1 MPNRASMTL
10 KAHVVTD
17 PVTGFVYPPEWVS
30 ACRDS
35 GSLELVT
42 SGLGVLT
49 SGGDVLRRGYTT
61 GTTAA
66 AACKAAIL
74 SFGNLVCEVRIRI
87 PCGLTVTIPV
97 EGKDG
102 HARASKYAGD
112 YPGDATDGVVFEAV
126 AFPAPN
132 GIILSAGSGIGRW
145 ERDTPRFRKGE
156 PAISP
161 TALQTILDAMI
172 DAMRETGL
180 SGARVELSVPEG
192 EDVATR
198 TLNPRVGIAGG
209 ISILGSTGLVE
220 PWDDHLTSSMLDRI
234 QRSDRIVLTTGRLGL
249 RFSRLLF
256 PGYEAIL
263 AGARLREA
271 LERARG
277 EVILCG
283 LPGLILK
290 FLDPDI
296 LAGTGCLTVEE
307 LSMKPG
313 FEHTLDEIFTRM
325 REEYPGLRVVIVSR
339 EGNILGDSA

>member
-1 MPNRASMTL
+1 MNREGNP
-10 KAHVVTD
+10 VTD
-17 PVTGFVYPPEWVS
+17 PVTGFVYPPEWVG
-30 ACRDS
+30 ACRDPC
-35 GSLELVT
+35 SLDLVT

-49 SGGDVLRRGYTT
+49 SGGSVLKRGYTT

-74 SFGNLVCEVRIRI
+74 SIKDPVCDVRVPI
-87 PCGLTVTIPV
+87 PCGLTITIPV
-97 EGKDG
+97 EGRDG

-112 YPGDATDGVVFEAV
+112 YPGDATAGIVFEA
-126 AFPAPN
+126 AAHPARH
-132 GIILSAGSGIGRW
+132 GIVLSPGSGIGRW
-145 ERDTPRFRKGE
+145 ERDTPRFRKGD

-161 TALQTILDAMI
+161 SALQTILDAI
-172 DAMRETGL
+172 TDALRETGF

-192 EDVATR
+192 EVVAAR
-198 TLNPRVGIAGG
+198 TLNPRIGVTGG
-209 ISILGSTGLVE
+209 ISVLGSTGLVE
-220 PWDDHLTSSMLDRI
+220 PWDDHLTRSVLDRI

-249 RFSRLLF
+249 RYSRLLF

-263 AGARLREA
+263 AGARIREA
-271 LERARG
+271 LDLAKG

-307 LSMKPG
+307 FSMKPG
-313 FEHTLDEIFTRM
+313 FSRTLSDVFTRIG
-325 REEYPGLRVVIVSR
+325 EKYPQLRVVIVSR
-339 EGNILGDSA
+339 EGNVLGDSG